1 MDESNKIKIKEGTT
15 EILSEGH
22 VFYNPVQQ
30 FNRDLSICVLN
41 AFSCK
46 YQHELKNKKSAKDV
60 VAVDE
65 DDHQARVGV
74 KLEV

>member
-1 MDESNKIKIKEGTT
+1 MEEPNKVRIKEGTT

-41 AFSCK
+41 AFSK
-46 YQHELKNKKSAKDV
+46 QYQNELQSKKSTEDIANVEDV
-60 VAVDE
+60 
-65 DDHQARVGV
+65 QVGV